1 MVTVLVEKREF
12 GETIES
18 ASRPRR
24 NAKTGIKAAASEPP
38 PATTPSSAP
47 AADASPSDAV
57 TPGDRYRQI
66 SVFAYYKAEQ
76 RGFAPG
82 HMWDDWLAAE
92 REVDSRTSAS
102 SLPAPD
108 SGRTGD

>member
-12 GETIES
+12 GEKLEAAGS
-18 ASRPRR
+18 ARR
-24 NAKTGIKAAASEPP
+24 SDKQATNITTSPP
-38 PATTPSSAP
+38 PAATPP
-47 AADASPSDAV
+47 ANLRPADASFHDDFS
-57 TPGDRYRQI
+57 PGDRYRQI

-92 REVDSRTSAS
+92 REVDGRSRS
-102 SLPAPD
+102 
-108 SGRTGD
+108 R